1 MNVLPFGDDI
11 TVSLP
16 LNKTIELNNQEM
28 NLMVSHLNKMR
39 MDFIPSAGN
48 FITIVF
54 DSRDNVI
61 NLVQYLLE
69 NGIIVRDLVGFG
81 LPNCIRI
88 TIGTKKENE
97 LLIDKIKEFF
107 NL

>member
-1 MNVLPFGDDI
+1 MNSMI
-11 TVSLP
+11 SY
-16 LNKTIELNNQEM
+16 
-28 NLMVSHLNKMR
+28 LNKMR
-39 MDFIPSAGN
+39 LNLIPSAGN

-69 NGIIVRDLVGFG
+69 NGIIVRDLVSFG
-81 LPNCIRI
+81 LPDCIRI
-88 TIGTKKENE
+88 TIGTKKENK

-107 NL
+107 NS

>member
-1 MNVLPFGDDI
+1 MDYNVNDFKRL
-11 TVSLP
+11 T
-16 LNKTIELNNQEM
+16 LNNKEM
-28 NLMVSHLNKMR
+28 NLMIFHLNKIR

-81 LPNCIRI
+81 LPDCIRV
-88 TIGTKKENE
+88 TIGTKKENK
-97 LLIDKIKEFF
+97 LLINKIKEYF
-107 NL
+107 NS

>member
-1 MNVLPFGDDI
+1 
-11 TVSLP
+11 
-16 LNKTIELNNQEM
+16 M
-28 NLMVSHLNKMR
+28 NLMISRLNKMKIN
-39 MDFIPSAGN
+39 FIPSVGN

-81 LPNCIRI
+81 LPDCIRI
-88 TIGTKKENE
+88 TIGTRKENK
-97 LLIDKIKEFF
+97 LLIDNIKEYF
-107 NL
+107 NS